1 MRLKDREAE
10 RTDWSTEP
18 EASFS
23 PEQFHANECTFFLW
37 PRYSLVSR
45 PPGQSTATMRRTP
58 RESCGDDAA
67 WGANART
74 PLFRFPV
81 RLVFAFEATGS
92 DFAGKI
98 LHNEQLQ
105 CGYTPLQCTTAPYAR
120 RVDRVS
126 DNAQLRVY
134 YNMGHG
140 SGCMGLT
147 TTQASK
153 EAGLQENLPY
163 LNLPSLG
170 MASEVSVHL
179 VAILA
184 IRGAP
189 LVIRLE
195 RVRTKPR
202 LIGKIHPLRCEDAG
216 HHRIVGGLGALVP
229 LLRVDKVLPAH
240 A

>member
-45 PPGQSTATMRRTP
+45 PPGQSTATMRRTLA
-58 RESCGDDAA
+58 REAVATTRRGVRTADTL
-67 WGANART
+67 GVVRRAR
-74 PLFRFPV
+74 LF
-81 RLVFAFEATGS
+81 FAFEATGS

-163 LNLPSLG
+163 LNLPICRHG
-170 MASEVSVHL
+170 
-179 VAILA
+179 
-184 IRGAP
+184 IRGLRP
-189 LVIRLE
+189 LSSY
-195 RVRTKPR
+195 PR
-202 LIGKIHPLRCEDAG
+202 HTRSPPCR
-216 HHRIVGGLGALVP
+216 P
-229 LLRVDKVLPAH
+229 T
-240 A
+240 

>member
-1 MRLKDREAE
+1 
-10 RTDWSTEP
+10 
-18 EASFS
+18 
-23 PEQFHANECTFFLW
+23 
-37 PRYSLVSR
+37 
-45 PPGQSTATMRRTP
+45 
-58 RESCGDDAA
+58 
-67 WGANART
+67 
-74 PLFRFPV
+74 
-81 RLVFAFEATGS
+81 
-92 DFAGKI
+92 
-98 LHNEQLQ
+98 
-105 CGYTPLQCTTAPYAR
+105 
-120 RVDRVS
+120 
-126 DNAQLRVY
+126 
-134 YNMGHG
+134 MGHG

-147 TTQASK
+147 TRQASK

-189 LVIRLE
+189 PLVLRLE